1 MKFEKGQIIYSVVI
15 LVVVILLLF
24 PTSTSFF
31 NMEVNDLTDTNWNM
45 WLPDLL
51 GLLTVLVGYLLVKMF
66 YKKRSKYRKWYPLLA
81 LAIGLLWT
89 IVIQIKR
96 V

>member
-1 MKFEKGQIIYSVVI
+1 MRFEKGQIIYSAVI

-24 PTSTSFF
+24 PSSTSFF
-31 NMEVNDLTDTNWNM
+31 NMAVYDLTDTNWSM

-51 GLLTVLVGYLLVKMF
+51 GLLTVLVGYLLLKTF
-66 YKKRSKYRKWYPLLA
+66 YKKRSKYRKWYPILA
-81 LAIGLLWT
+81 LVIGLLWT
-89 IVIQIKR
+89 IVVQLKR

>member
-1 MKFEKGQIIYSVVI
+1 MRFEKGQIIYSVVI

-31 NMEVNDLTDTNWNM
+31 NMAVNDLTDTNWSM

-51 GLLTVLVGYLLVKMF
+51 GLLTVLVGFLLVKIF
-66 YKKRSKYRKWYPLLA
+66 YKKRSKYRKWYPILA
-81 LAIGLLWT
+81 FVVGLLWT
-89 IVIQIKR
+89 VVIQLKR